1 MAVVVVV
8 RQVTMERNEIE
19 EEGWRRGKEWRE
31 GERNKEK
38 RREERGGEDPPS
50 ISVKCLIQQKEVTLA
65 RKTKT
70 AWLSP
75 ASLFVFLV
83 SSSFYHRLTNNVGAI
98 FGY

>member
-1 MAVVVVV
+1 
-8 RQVTMERNEIE
+8 MEARS
-19 EEGWRRGKEWRE
+19 GKEWRE
-31 GERNKEK
+31 GERRKER

-50 ISVKCLIQQKEVTLA
+50 ISVKRLIQQKEVTLA

-70 AWLSP
+70 ARLYP

-98 FGY
+98 FGYKRKHTLIHFPLPKY

>member
-1 MAVVVVV
+1 
-8 RQVTMERNEIE
+8 MEERKGVERRR
-19 EEGWRRGKEWRE
+19 EEGRE
-31 GERNKEK
+31 GEGG
-38 RREERGGEDPPS
+38 ERGEDPPS
-50 ISVKCLIQQKEVTLA
+50 ISVKRLIQQKEVTLA